1 MAELFTAQPGAQ
13 VMIREFGGEL
23 FPFDP
28 EELQARLIGCF
39 LAAGLRE
46 SVDLPQDIVLAV
58 EYTLRKAPRKELIFG
73 RGEVERAV
81 IRLLEEA
88 GFPEVAKLYR
98 SGCGSENELYASAD
112 RETLAAMLRGH
123 LGCSEELFGQV
134 INALMEAAGKL
145 KILRAP
151 AHLFLEL
158 ARYYEHELTRE
169 NTRCDV
175 ARTPEI
181 TLSRESIIALMPPAA
196 RALADNG
203 VLRADS
209 VTTLFPCVHLF
220 FRMEQ
225 FARCHDLKPPVT
237 ELEIEPA
244 LYEAAAALA
253 EVQQAVEARAG
264 RQLPVVLGIPDMS
277 GFTANCAGADREHGE
292 KLASEL
298 GEILCSA
305 FPRGVYKLN
314 MR

>member
-1 MAELFTAQPGAQ
+1 
-13 VMIREFGGEL
+13 MIREFGGDL
-23 FPFDP
+23 VPFDP
-28 EELQARLIGCF
+28 DELQARLISCF
-39 LAAGLRE
+39 LASGLRE

-58 EYTLRKAPRKELIFG
+58 EYTLRKAPREELIFG
-73 RGEVERAV
+73 RGELERAV

-88 GFPEVAKLYR
+88 GFPETARLYR
-98 SGCGSENELYASAD
+98 SGCGTENELYVTPE
-112 RETLAAMLRGH
+112 RETLSVLLRGH
-123 LGCSEELFGQV
+123 LGCSRDVFEQV
-134 INALMEAAGKL
+134 MTALTDAAAKL
-145 KILRAP
+145 GIKKAP

-158 ARYYEHELTRE
+158 ARYYEHELTLE
-169 NTRCDV
+169 STRCDV

-181 TLSRESIIALMPPAA
+181 TLSREEIAALLPPEA
-196 RALADNG
+196 RALAAEG
-203 VLRADS
+203 VLRVDG